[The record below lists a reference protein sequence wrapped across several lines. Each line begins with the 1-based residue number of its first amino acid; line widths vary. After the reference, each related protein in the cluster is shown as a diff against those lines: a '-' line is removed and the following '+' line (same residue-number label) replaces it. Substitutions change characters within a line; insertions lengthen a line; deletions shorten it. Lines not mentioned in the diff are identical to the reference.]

1 MKFKLPHF
9 LSRKID
15 STDVLI
21 KGKLLTC
28 IILSVI
34 SAFIDIVFFS
44 GLSKS
49 GYPFFGKDIP
59 AAIILSSMSIGF
71 SMIN

>member
-49 GYPFFGKDIP
+49 GYPFLERIYQRP
-59 AAIILSSMSIGF
+59 LYCRRCQ
-71 SMIN
+71 